1 LAFLFIFGYNFYP
14 QKMKFKHLRLGL
26 FLTLLFFFACNEKK
40 TTSQKQSVK
49 LYFESDS
56 YQKLRSSQKQ
66 KQLDSILDASLKNK
80 NDSINRQNLF
90 WVSDEYFSIANSKKY
105 LETSK
110 IIQKNAVAAKDTASL
125 AKAQYYIGEYF
136 DDESQVDSAFYYYNI
151 SNKFFTFLNDS
162 TNMGK
167 TSLYKAG
174 ILYDAGNFAESEVEA
189 INALKLLRK
198 TKRTRLVYECYNMVG
213 LSLKG
218 LNDYESALTYFN
230 KASELLD
237 VLENENYN
245 KIKLLKSRIGCN
257 NNIGAIYGSQK
268 EYDKAISIFE
278 NQLKTKNLKTTFPK
292 LYAMLLNNLAYS
304 KMKTANSP
312 LVEKMLFEALTIRI
326 SEKTDIGI
334 TSSKLNIGE
343 YYLATKDTAKAK
355 QYLLE
360 AYALAKK
367 VKSNFEVLQALRLL
381 TDIDP
386 EKKAYYAD
394 RYFATNDSIQN
405 LERNTR
411 NKFARIAYETNL
423 IEEENEILSQENFN
437 ILVIGSLFLL
447 VLGSFFLAY
456 RLRVKNRELF
466 FNEQQRQSNEKVN
479 ETILKGQI
487 ESELAKNQERERIA
501 MELHDGIINSIFT
514 TRFNLSGLETNN
526 IRSRNQLIT
535 QLEKTEHEIRQI
547 SHDLRKKLFFED
559 KKLPEML
566 AEFIEKQQNTFKTV
580 FELTIDS
587 FIDWNVI
594 SSHKKI
600 HVYRIVQEAVQNV
613 NKYSKSKMCSVF
625 IMKAGGKI
633 SLRIID
639 QGIGFDPK
647 KNKDGIGLK
656 NIKDRTKKL
665 EGTLEIH
672 TSPGNGTII
681 EVIF

>member
-1 LAFLFIFGYNFYP
+1 MYKQSEAENQPDSIKL
-14 QKMKFKHLRLGL
+14 LRLNSAFKYLQTG
-26 FLTLLFFFACNEKK
+26 TNDSI
-40 TTSQKQSVK
+40 TRN
-49 LYFESDS
+49 LYFKTALKYYYLNDYDKYLQASRKVL
-56 YQKLRSSQKQ
+56 KL
-66 KQLDSILDASLKNK
+66 SLAK
-80 NDSINRQNLF
+80 NDSPH
-90 WVSDEYFSIANSKKY
+90 
-105 LETSK
+105 T
-110 IIQKNAVAAKDTASL
+110 
-125 AKAQYYIGEYF
+125 AKAFCYIGEYF
-136 DDESQVDSAFYYYNI
+136 DDESQLDSAFYYYNK
-151 SNKFFTFLNDS
+151 SNNLYSDLKDSLN
-162 TNMGK
+162 TGR
-167 TSLYKAG
+167 TILYKAG
-174 ILYDAGNFAESEVEA
+174 ILFDAGNFAESEVES
-189 INALKLLRK
+189 INALKMLRK
-198 TKRTRLVYECYNMVG
+198 QKNSRLIYEAYNFIG
-213 LSLKG
+213 ISLRG
-218 LNDYESALTYFN
+218 LNNYEDSSNYLNQAINQLN
-230 KASELLD
+230 Q
-237 VLENENYN
+237 LEKENYDKD
-245 KIKLLKSRIGCN
+245 KIARSRIICY
-257 NNIGAIYGSQK
+257 NNIGTVYEKMQNFSEAKKFYVRGLNS
-268 EYDKAISIFE
+268 
-278 NQLKTKNLKTTFPK
+278 KNLEKNNPK
-292 LYAMLLNNLAYS
+292 LFAMLLNNFAFADMKQGNFKNVEQNLYKALKIRDSLKTLSGIVNS
-304 KMKTANSP
+304 K
-312 LVEKMLFEALTIRI
+312 I
-326 SEKTDIGI
+326 SLGK
-334 TSSKLNIGE
+334 
-343 YYLATKDTAKAK
+343 YYIKTKDTAKAK

-360 AYALAKK
+360 SYALAKQ
-367 VKSNFEVLQALRLL
+367 VKSSSEVLESLRLL
-381 TDIDP
+381 TDIDT
-386 EKKAYYAD
+386 KKNIYYSEL
-394 RYFATNDSIQN
+394 YFATNDSIQN

-411 NKFARIAYETNL
+411 DKFARIAYETSL
-423 IEEENEILSQENFN
+423 IREENEILSQENFN
-437 ILVIGSLFLL
+437 ILVIGSVFFL
-447 VLGSFFLAY
+447 VLGSLFLAY

-526 IRSRNQLIT
+526 IHSRNQLIT

-580 FELTIDS
+580 FEITIDS
-587 FIDWNVI
+587 FINWNVI

-600 HVYRIVQEAVQNV
+600 HIYRIVQEAVQNV

-681 EVIF
+681 EVVF